1 MKGLGIVKNTQ
12 TLPIKYTTII
22 CIFCHPQVLFF
33 WNRFVK
39 EHGSSSW
46 AWFISQ
52 SRCHIFQP
60 APFYTLLTPPPRRA
74 FLCSS
79 ASCLVSSDSTVPW
92 ALLQKNVPCPVWTVL
107 RELHPARRA
116 TGMKSWCSGSPWADG
131 GVWKEGSRE
140 SCSHSQPRHS
150 GAGSETVTGGV
161 ISVTP
166 GGRWCSF
173 WLIMQSIN
181 YDVSSL

>member
-1 MKGLGIVKNTQ
+1 MGQNKPHKAFLRFLVSLSSFLEGIYTASQFDYFLMTIMKGLGIVKNTQ

-52 SRCHIFQP
+52 SWCHIFQP
-60 APFYTLLTPPPRRA
+60 APFCTLLTPPPRRT

-79 ASCLVSSDSTVPW
+79 SSCLVSSDSTVPW
-92 ALLQKNVPCPVWTVL
+92 ALL
-107 RELHPARRA
+107 
-116 TGMKSWCSGSPWADG
+116 
-131 GVWKEGSRE
+131 
-140 SCSHSQPRHS
+140 
-150 GAGSETVTGGV
+150 
-161 ISVTP
+161 
-166 GGRWCSF
+166 
-173 WLIMQSIN
+173 
-181 YDVSSL
+181 